1 MRNFGLI
8 GQTLSHSFS
17 KDYFNKKFETENID
31 AFYSNFELD
40 NISSLRSLFSDF
52 KLSGLNVTIPFKEK
66 VISQLDS
73 LDDISQ
79 DLGAVNTIKPFFK
92 NNKLISLKGYNTDV
106 HGFKQMVKPYL
117 ESHHTQALIL
127 GTGGASKAV
136 AYVLKSYNINVNF
149 ISRNKNYSNKNY
161 FTWDQVNNH
170 MVEGHYLIINTT
182 PLGMYPNIDQ
192 EINIPYEYLTS
203 KHLVIDLIYNP
214 EQTIFLQKSL
224 LNNAQILNGYQ
235 MLVHQA
241 LKAWNIWESSNIIK

>member
-8 GQTLSHSFS
+8 GQTLS

-66 VISQLDS
+66 VILQLDS

-79 DLGAVNTIKPFFK
+79 ELGAVNTIKPFFK
-92 NNKLISLKGYNTDV
+92 NNQLISLKGYNTDV

>member
-8 GQTLSHSFS
+8 GQSLSHSFS

-31 AFYSNFELD
+31 AFYSNFELN
-40 NISSLRSLFSDF
+40 NISTLRGLFSDF

-66 VISQLDS
+66 VISKLDS

-79 DLGAVNTIKPFFK
+79 DLGAVNTIKPFFR
-92 NNKLISLKGYNTDV
+92 NNQLISLKGYNTDV